1 MAFLKR
7 IGKATFSEKNWKN
20 ALALKSKKVQ
30 VMFGKR
36 LFWHYCF
43 QLSFVY
49 KSVPQIFFNLFCSG
63 NQRLS
68 LHFLGNEVDF
78 RYIINVSQIS
88 WRKTSKNFKKLR
100 HGFVD
105 ERAPI
110 TTTLIPFC
118 HWKTFVSFYLRKK
131 RHENAFLRIILKYR
145 KNRTEKQF
153 IPSKTTINWLFND
166 IWCCFLIDIWCF
178 WWCLFNWKIG
188 VS

>member
-7 IGKATFSEKNWKN
+7 IGKAIFSEKNWKN

-36 LFWHYCF
+36 LFWHYCL

-49 KSVPQIFFNLFCSG
+49 KSVPQIFINLFCSG

-68 LHFLGNEVDF
+68 LDFLGNEVDF

-105 ERAPI
+105 ERALI

-118 HWKTFVSFYLRKK
+118 HCWFFGIGILKIGCRVC
-131 RHENAFLRIILKYR
+131 ENKPCIIAPIILKHANMFCWTY
-145 KNRTEKQF
+145 
-153 IPSKTTINWLFND
+153 FN
-166 IWCCFLIDIWCF
+166 
-178 WWCLFNWKIG
+178 CLF
-188 VS
+188 